1 MSIFRRHDRTNP
13 STYRSLHWSHKT
25 RSKFILAVRYLVEV
39 FLGHSA
45 LTIRSQRES
54 LPLNS
59 SNVAL
64 VIVAGHT
71 WNWLR
76 YSLSVCTRSFF
87 KWPRLVMC
95 SGRLTVQSHRI
106 SLTLHKSLL
115 LLLLVSKEN
124 NIDEACFRLRS
135 HPPGETGHKWRGFRV
150 KRSII
155 ILTFLCCVQFCRP
168 WLTCLGMEFCIT
180 HCLLVWQPTTG

>member
-1 MSIFRRHDRTNP
+1 MKNVPPLDRGFLRLYRRVTNVWQM
-13 STYRSLHWSHKT
+13 HGE
-25 RSKFILAVRYLVEV
+25 AGGGGGMGAGG
-39 FLGHSA
+39 GH
-45 LTIRSQRES
+45 
-54 LPLNS
+54 N
-59 SNVAL
+59 
-64 VIVAGHT
+64 

-76 YSLSVCTRSFF
+76 YSLFVCTRSFF

-95 SGRLTVQSHRI
+95 SERLTVQSHRI
-106 SLTLHKSLL
+106 SLTLHKSLV

-124 NIDEACFRLRS
+124 NIDEPCFRLRS